1 MKTRHRKV
9 VPTGDTPGLE
19 GKLFKIES
27 PGGPSGMVRLLAALA
42 VLGLA
47 VLAIFWL
54 SRVPEPRRIDTA
66 VVVQETLA
74 PAGGAQAPLRVA
86 IAAMTSPE
94 RTSQAYTRLIRLVGE
109 KIGRPVEIS
118 QRKTYAET
126 NAMLEKREI
135 DFAFVCSGAYV
146 EGKARFG
153 MEILAVPVV
162 RGEKVYHS
170 YILGRKGGFAKSFD
184 DLRGKR
190 FAFTDPKSNTGAL
203 VPRYM
208 LAQRRETPE
217 SFFADSFFTYSH
229 DNSIRA
235 VAEGLADGA
244 AVDSLIWEYFNAAGS
259 PDTIRT
265 RIIEKSPPYGIP
277 PLVVHPA
284 AAAGLKARLRAAL
297 FSLHEDAKA
306 IPLLKELQIDRFE
319 AGDDA
324 MYDSVRQME
333 RWIAQN
339 PARSKSP

>member
-1 MKTRHRKV
+1 M
-9 VPTGDTPGLE
+9 PDGDTRESE
-19 GKLFKIES
+19 GKLFKIRP
-27 PGGPSGMVRLLAALA
+27 PGGSTGMVLALAAIAVLVLA
-42 VLGLA
+42 V
-47 VLAIFWL
+47 FWL
-54 SRVPEPRRIDTA
+54 YRTPGPRQIDTS
-66 VVVQETLA
+66 VVVQEAGA
-74 PAGGAQAPLRVA
+74 PASGSAKAPLRVA
-86 IAAMTSPE
+86 VAAMTSPE
-94 RTSQAYTRLIRLVGE
+94 RTAQAYTRLVQLIGE
-109 KIGRPVEIS
+109 KVGRPVEIS

-126 NAMLEKREI
+126 NAMVEKREV
-135 DFAFVCSGAYV
+135 DFAFVCSGAYI

-153 MEILAVPVV
+153 MDILAVPLV
-162 RGEKVYHS
+162 RGQKVYYS

-190 FAFTDPKSNTGAL
+190 FAFTDPKSNTGSL

-259 PDTIRT
+259 TDTIRT
-265 RIIEKSPPYGIP
+265 TIIEKSPPYGIP
-277 PLVVHPA
+277 PVVIHPA
-284 AAAGLKARLRAAL
+284 AAAEVKARLRAIF
-297 FSLHEDAKA
+297 FSLHEDPKA
-306 IPLLKELQIDRFE
+306 VPLLKELQIDRFE

-339 PARSKSP
+339 PARSKPR

>member
-1 MKTRHRKV
+1 MF
-9 VPTGDTPGLE
+9 
-19 GKLFKIES
+19 KLRS
-27 PGGPSGMVRLLAALA
+27 PGGSSGRGLFLAV

-47 VLAIFWL
+47 ALAIFWL
-54 SRVPEPRRIDTA
+54 NRAPEPRRIDTS
-66 VVVQETLA
+66 VVVQEA
-74 PAGGAQAPLRVA
+74 AAPLSGNAKAPLHVA
-86 IAAMTSPE
+86 IGAMTSPE
-94 RTSQAYTRLIRLVGE
+94 HTAQAYTRLLQLVGE

-126 NAMLEKREI
+126 NAMVEKREV

-162 RGEKVYHS
+162 HGRKVYHS
-170 YILGRKGGFAKSFD
+170 YILGRKGGFANSFD

-190 FAFTDPKSNTGAL
+190 FAFTDPKSNTGSL
-203 VPRYM
+203 VPRHM
-208 LAQRRETPE
+208 LAQRGATPE

-277 PLVVHPA
+277 PLVIHPA
-284 AAAGLKARLRAAL
+284 AADGLKARLRATL
-297 FSLHEDAKA
+297 LSLHEDAKA

-319 AGDDA
+319 TGDDA

-339 PARSKSP
+339 PVRSKSP

>member
-1 MKTRHRKV
+1 
-9 VPTGDTPGLE
+9 VPNGDAHELE
-19 GKLFKIES
+19 GKLFKIR
-27 PGGPSGMVRLLAALA
+27 PHGGSSGMVLFLAALVA
-42 VLGLA
+42 LA
-47 VLAIFWL
+47 LAAFAIFWL
-54 SRVPEPRRIDTA
+54 NRAPEPRRIDTS
-66 VVVQETLA
+66 VVVQEAAA
-74 PAGGAQAPLRVA
+74 PVSGSAKAPLRVA

-94 RTSQAYTRLIRLVGE
+94 RTAQAYTRLMQLVGE
-109 KIGRPVEIS
+109 KVGQPVEIS

-126 NAMLEKREI
+126 NAMLEKREV

-162 RGEKVYHS
+162 RGQRVYYA
-170 YILGRKGGFAKSFD
+170 YILGRKGGFAKNFD

-190 FAFTDPKSNTGAL
+190 FAFTDPNSNTGSL

-208 LAQRRETPE
+208 LAQRGETPE
-217 SFFADSFFTYSH
+217 SFFADSFFTHSH
-229 DNSIRA
+229 DNSIHA

-244 AVDSLIWEYFNAAGS
+244 AVDSLIWEYFNATGS

-265 RIIEKSPPYGIP
+265 AIIEKSPPYGIP
-277 PLVVHPA
+277 PVVIHPA
-284 AAAGLKARLRAAL
+284 VAAGLKERLRAAF
-297 FSLHEDAKA
+297 FSLHEDPKA

-333 RWIAQN
+333 RWIALN
-339 PARSKSP
+339 PARSKPR